1 MGNESYSDVF
11 PQTLYHEARGE
22 GETGIE
28 WVAWVI
34 RNRAAKNQSYW
45 GGSSIDDV
53 CRHPGQFEC
62 WDGRPTPIDEPD
74 KLEQCQRIAR
84 EVMSKDASED
94 PTGGADHYNNPD
106 KEGYPS
112 WTNNCD
118 RLSKVGYHLEG
129 YSVGEGAYVG
139 FNIDPSTS
147 TPIRFRSAYR
157 SSQSSSNDKK
167 HIINET
173 KPISLDNLSPTIRKI
188 FSKNPLYALHFDSQ
202 LSQDKKY
209 LVQQQSRTTS

>member
-1 MGNESYSDVF
+1 MGNQSYSDVF

-118 RLSKVGYHLEG
+118 RLAK
-129 YSVGEGAYVG
+129 
-139 FNIDPSTS
+139 
-147 TPIRFRSAYR
+147 
-157 SSQSSSNDKK
+157 SSSNDKK

-188 FSKNPLYALHFDSQ
+188 FCKNPLYALHFGSQ

-209 LVQQQSRTTS
+209 LAQ

>member
-1 MGNESYSDVF
+1 MGNQSYSDVF

-84 EVMSKDASED
+84 EVMSKDASAD

-118 RLSKVGYHLEG
+118 RLAKV
-129 YSVGEGAYVG
+129 
-139 FNIDPSTS
+139 
-147 TPIRFRSAYR
+147 
-157 SSQSSSNDKK
+157 
-167 HIINET
+167 
-173 KPISLDNLSPTIRKI
+173 DNLSPTIRKI
-188 FSKNPLYALHFDSQ
+188 FSKNPLYALHFGSQ

-209 LVQQQSRTTS
+209 LAQ